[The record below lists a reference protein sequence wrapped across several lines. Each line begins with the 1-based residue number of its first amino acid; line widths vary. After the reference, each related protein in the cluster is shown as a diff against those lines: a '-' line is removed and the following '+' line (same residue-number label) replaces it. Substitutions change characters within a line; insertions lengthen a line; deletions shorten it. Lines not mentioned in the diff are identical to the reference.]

1 MPKTAKISKRPASWT
16 ETLKNTEGLRL
27 TRQRSEV
34 YHVLMETRDHPTA
47 ATVYRRAKKRL
58 PSISLATVYNC
69 LEALV
74 EKKLVN
80 QVTFDRE
87 PSRYCPNLVDHIHV
101 KDENTGEVLDVT
113 FKEGFCIENA
123 LNMPPGTE
131 ICGVEVYIRARVP
144 GKDANG

>member
-1 MPKTAKISKRPASWT
+1 MPKSAKSSKRQSCWT

-47 ATVYRRAKKRL
+47 ATVYQRAKKRL

-74 EKKLVN
+74 DKKLVN

-87 PSRYCPNLVDHIHV
+87 PSRYCPNLVEHIHV

-113 FKEGFCIENA
+113 FKDGFCIENA
-123 LNMPPGTE
+123 LNLPPGAE
-131 ICGVEVYIRARVP
+131 ICGVEIYIRARIPQKPV
-144 GKDANG
+144 KR

>member
-1 MPKTAKISKRPASWT
+1 MPKTAQTLKHPTSWM

-27 TRQRSEV
+27 TRQRSAV

-101 KDENTGEVLDVT
+101 KDEISGDVLDVT
-113 FKEGFCIENA
+113 FKDGFCIEDA
-123 LNMPPGTE
+123 LNMPPGSE
-131 ICGVEVYIRARVP
+131 ICAVEIYIRARVP
-144 GKDANG
+144 GKASKR